1 MKKMNNINS
10 RGVSALIPCHS
21 REGGTRSEVSA
32 LSEGT
37 SRSSWIPACAG
48 MTLETPLWLNYMI
61 FALLALLL
69 ASNTALAHKV
79 NIFAYVDSGKIYTES
94 YFADGKPVREGKVL
108 VYDSRE
114 NLLLEGTTH
123 KDGLFSFEIPKVDD
137 LMIVI
142 DASMGH
148 RNRFKLSKAE
158 VEAGK

>member
-1 MKKMNNINS
+1 
-10 RGVSALIPCHS
+10 
-21 REGGTRSEVSA
+21 
-32 LSEGT
+32 
-37 SRSSWIPACAG
+37 
-48 MTLETPLWLNYMI
+48 MI
-61 FALLALLL
+61 IALLALLL
-69 ASNTALAHKV
+69 VSNTALAHKV
-79 NIFAYVDSGKIYTES
+79 NIFAYVDGGKIYTES
-94 YFADGKPVREGKVL
+94 YFVDGKPVREGKVL

-114 NLLLEGTTH
+114 NLLLEGTTN

>member
-1 MKKMNNINS
+1 MKKIS
-10 RGVSALIPCHS
+10 YISV
-21 REGGTRSEVSA
+21 
-32 LSEGT
+32 
-37 SRSSWIPACAG
+37 
-48 MTLETPLWLNYMI
+48 
-61 FALLALLL
+61 ALLIMFL
-69 ASNTALAHKV
+69 STGTALAHKV

-94 YFADGKPVREGKVL
+94 YFVDGKPVREGKVL
-108 VYDSRE
+108 VYDSQE
-114 NLLLEGTTH
+114 NLLLEGTTN